1 MKLAEIKTGP
11 SKSVDESDIRKKTE
25 EMVAAIGEWQ
35 LKLYAE
41 SKQSLLVIL
50 QGMDASGKDGAIK
63 DVFASVNPMG
73 THVICFKKPNELE
86 YSHDFLWR
94 IHAQAPPAGMIH
106 IFNRSHYEDILVPS
120 VEKFLPETVIKK
132 RFQQINDFEK
142 MLEENGTRVLKFML
156 HVSMEEQKERLQ
168 ERMTNPKKFWKHKDS
183 DWETAKKW
191 DTYMEVYDTIFDKC
205 DTCKW
210 HIIPSDKNW
219 YKEYLMAEVILD
231 ALKDMKPEYPPL
243 ITKMK

>member
-1 MKLAEIKTGP
+1 MSRIFAK
-11 SKSVDESDIRKKTE
+11 RTE

-73 THVICFKKPNELE
+73 THVICFKKPTELE

-94 IHAQAPPAGMIH
+94 IHAQVPPAGMIH

-120 VEKFLPETVIKK
+120 VEKFLPESVIKK

-142 MLEENGTRVLKFML
+142 NAGRRWYQGFEIYVACVEGRTKRKVAGTHDQSEKILE
-156 HVSMEEQKERLQ
+156 
-168 ERMTNPKKFWKHKDS
+168 
-183 DWETAKKW
+183 A
-191 DTYMEVYDTIFDKC
+191 
-205 DTCKW
+205 
-210 HIIPSDKNW
+210 
-219 YKEYLMAEVILD
+219 
-231 ALKDMKPEYPPL
+231 
-243 ITKMK
+243 